1 MRKLL
6 LLLLCL
12 CLAAPAAASAEEET
26 KYIALTFDDGPSG
39 RHTRQLLEGLAER
52 DARATFFL
60 CGYRMAQYP
69 ELTARILE
77 EGHEIGLH
85 GYSHADMSGLS
96 RRDIARELE
105 QTTALLDV
113 PVRFLR
119 PPGGCCS
126 DAVTQVARVRGYAIG
141 LWSLDPRDW
150 ATQDSAAVARTILD
164 RVRDGDVI
172 LMHDMSES
180 SVSAA
185 LNIVSLLQRRGYR
198 FVTMSEL
205 ARLRNVRP
213 KPGER
218 YRSFPPGA

>member
-1 MRKLL
+1 MRKLC
-6 LLLLCL
+6 LLLCL
-12 CLAAPAAASAEEET
+12 LLVLSPGASAAEQP
-26 KYIALTFDDGPSG
+26 KYLALTFDDGPSG
-39 RHTRQLLEGLAER
+39 SFTRQLLEGLAER

-60 CGYRMAQYP
+60 CGYRIAQDP
-69 ELTARILE
+69 ELTRRIVQ

-85 GYSHADMSGLS
+85 GYSHADMSAMS
-96 RRDIARELE
+96 RREIARELE
-105 QTTALLDV
+105 KTAALLDT

-126 DAVTQVARVRGYAIG
+126 DAVNQVARVRGYAIG

-150 ATQDSAAVARTILD
+150 ASRDSAAVARTILD

-185 LNIVSLLQRRGYR
+185 LNIVSLLQRRGFC

-205 ARLRNVRP
+205 ARLRNVRLN
-213 KPGER
+213 PGEQ
-218 YRSFPPGA
+218 YRRFLPGD

>member
-1 MRKLL
+1 MRKIC
-6 LLLLCL
+6 LLLCL
-12 CLAAPAAASAEEET
+12 CLLLPVSASAQEQ
-26 KYIALTFDDGPSG
+26 KQYIALTFDDGPSG
-39 RHTRQLLEGLAER
+39 DYTRQLLEGLAER
-52 DARATFFL
+52 GARATFFL
-60 CGYRMAQYP
+60 CGYRIAQYP
-69 ELTARILE
+69 ELTELIQR

-85 GYSHADMSGLS
+85 GYSHGDMSAMS

-105 QTTALLDV
+105 QTNALLEQ

-150 ATQDSAAVARTILD
+150 ATRDSSAVARTILD

-185 LNIVSLLQRRGYR
+185 LNIVSLLQRRGYT

-213 KPGER
+213 QPGER
-218 YRSFPPGA
+218 YRCFPPGN